1 MSGMFWESPDAPH
14 GSEKK
19 LMASLGE
26 KACEYIRPQ
35 GIARTETS
43 RVRVSVQDG
52 GRAARGSA
60 CGQVFRLWPVDGA
73 GLHNP
78 RVCASTADLGAAS

>member
-52 GRAARGSA
+52 GRAARFSA
-60 CGQVFRLWPVDGA
+60 CVQLFRLRIP
-73 GLHNP
+73 LHNP